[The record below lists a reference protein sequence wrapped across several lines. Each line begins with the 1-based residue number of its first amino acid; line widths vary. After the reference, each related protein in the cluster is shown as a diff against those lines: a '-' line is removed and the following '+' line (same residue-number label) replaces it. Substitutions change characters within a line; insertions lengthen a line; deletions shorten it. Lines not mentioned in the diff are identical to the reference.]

1 LKAYISASESFPGT
15 YHVHSKNTDVAY
27 MIHVTEKSLREMGLT
42 KTKKLPVG
50 RKVIACTLT
59 LK

>member
-1 LKAYISASESFPGT
+1 MKAYISASESFPGT

-27 MIHVTEKSLREMGLT
+27 MIHVTEKSLREMGLI
-42 KTKKLPVG
+42 KKLPVG